1 MICANMT
8 GTDKLPLLIIGKSAK
23 PRCFKNVKTLPTKYE
38 SNHKAWMTSEIFTNW
53 LAKLDKTIQNQNR
66 KICMIVD
73 NCPAHPKVKG
83 LKAIELTFLPPNT
96 TSHTQPM
103 DQGVIKNLKTHYR
116 KQVILRQL
124 QAADKKEELQITIL
138 DALRQLRQSW
148 SMVTPTTIAN
158 CFSHANFKPA
168 DNDTVDVSDSDEPDD
183 NIPLARL
190 AQINNLQEYM
200 DIDSDLP
207 VCEELTDDDLIAE
220 FKMNRNPEE
229 TNDDNEDEPE
239 VIRPTPPISKVFEA
253 ASVFDDFFAAEE
265 NCDEELALL
274 CKLRKKLIKLD
285 FKKRLAA
292 KQCSI
297 TNFL

>member
-1 MICANMT
+1 
-8 GTDKLPLLIIGKSAK
+8 
-23 PRCFKNVKTLPTKYE
+23 
-38 SNHKAWMTSEIFTNW
+38 
-53 LAKLDKTIQNQNR
+53 
-66 KICMIVD
+66 MIVD

-158 CFSHANFKPA
+158 CFRHANFKPA

-220 FKMNRNPEE
+220 FKMNRNTEE

>member
-1 MICANMT
+1 
-8 GTDKLPLLIIGKSAK
+8 
-23 PRCFKNVKTLPTKYE
+23 
-38 SNHKAWMTSEIFTNW
+38 
-53 LAKLDKTIQNQNR
+53 
-66 KICMIVD
+66 MIVD
-73 NCPAHPKVKG
+73 NCPPHPKVKG

-158 CFSHANFKPA
+158 CFRHANFKPA

-253 ASVFDDFFAAEE
+253 ATVLDDFFAAEE